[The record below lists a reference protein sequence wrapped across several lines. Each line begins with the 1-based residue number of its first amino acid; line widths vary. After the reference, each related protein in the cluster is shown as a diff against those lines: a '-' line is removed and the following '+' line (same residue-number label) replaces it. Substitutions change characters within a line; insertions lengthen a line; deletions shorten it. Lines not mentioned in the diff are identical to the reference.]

1 MSGNIGITPH
11 RQATDEQLVLA
22 ALVGGIPAFDE
33 LVRRYRAAVIHV
45 AEQVIGS
52 RAAAEDVAQ
61 EVFLLAFKALQSLD
75 EPAKF
80 AGWLRAIARHRAHRV
95 ATREW
100 RSQATEQSKLD
111 TLIVSHSRELSRTSD
126 PVEEFERREE
136 QDAVWQAMESLPSE
150 YREALFLRGHEDWPV
165 EQIAAFLSLTEA
177 TVRGRLFR
185 AREAL
190 RQRLHDMQNPKTS
203 TARAKGKGIR
213 RNERQ
218 RNEPDV
224 RNPAHP
230 QHAAADVSHGRARQY
245 DRRVECGCA

>member
-1 MSGNIGITPH
+1 MSSIGITPH

-45 AEQVIGS
+45 AEQLIGS

-61 EVFLLAFKALQSLD
+61 EVFLLAFKSLPSLD

-95 ATREW
+95 ATHEW

-111 TLIVSHSRELSRTSD
+111 TLIVSHSREMSHTSD
-126 PVEEFERREE
+126 PLAVYERREE
-136 QDAVWQAMESLPSE
+136 HNAVWEAMETLSAE
-150 YREALFLRGHEDWPV
+150 YREVLFLRGHEDWSV
-165 EQIAAFLSLTEA
+165 EQIAGFLSLTEA

-190 RQRLHDMQNPKTS
+190 RQRLQEIQNPKTS
-203 TARAKGKGIR
+203 TARAKGKGIQR
-213 RNERQ
+213 HERK
-218 RNEPDV
+218 RNEPV
-224 RNPAHP
+224 LRSPAYP
-230 QHAAADVSHGRARQY
+230 QHAPPDVPHGRAREPH
-245 DRRVECGCA
+245 RLLECRCA